1 MAKNT
6 NCVRDIAFATA
17 DNATVFIGAPDRLKV
32 DKRSHVSTA
41 DGSLNCTEAD
51 HSDKRPGKAK
61 GDIRV
66 DCDLPVEVQGIGG
79 RSTTRPNPSAQ

>member
-1 MAKNT
+1 
-6 NCVRDIAFATA
+6 
-17 DNATVFIGAPDRLKV
+17 LKV
-32 DKRSHVSTA
+32 DKRLHVSTA

-79 RSTTRPNPSAQ
+79 RLATRPNPPAQ